1 MEEVDIKEFM
11 KIDLRVGKIKAVNDH
26 PNADKL
32 YVLLV
37 DLGEH
42 YSDVQ
47 IVSGLRLHYQK
58 EDLIGKKIVVI
69 RNLKPTVIRGV
80 ESKGMLLAAIDNGKV
95 VLLKPD
101 KKVEVGVKVE

>member
-1 MEEVDIKEFM
+1 MEEIDIKEFM
-11 KIDLRVGKIKAVNDH
+11 KIDLRIGMVKAVKDH

-32 YVLLV
+32 YILLV

-42 YSDVQ
+42 FGDMQ
-47 IVSGLRLHYQK
+47 IVSGLRLHYKK
-58 EDLIGKKIVVI
+58 EALIGKKIIVI
-69 RNLKPTVIRGV
+69 RNLKPSIIRGV

>member
-1 MEEVDIKEFM
+1 MDEIDIKEFM
-11 KIDLRVGKIKAVNDH
+11 KIDLRVGEIKAVKDH
-26 PNADKL
+26 PNADRL

-42 YSDVQ
+42 YQDMQ
-47 IVSGLRLHYQK
+47 IVSGLRMYYKK
-58 EDLIGKKIVVI
+58 EDLLGRQIIVI
-69 RNLKPTVIRGV
+69 RNLKPSIIRGV
-80 ESKGMLLAAIDNGKV
+80 ESKGMLLAAVDNGKV

>member
-1 MEEVDIKEFM
+1 MEEIDIKDFM
-11 KIDLRVGKIKAVNDH
+11 KVDLRVGEIKGVEDH

-37 DLGEH
+37 GLGGH
-42 YSDVQ
+42 FGDMQ
-47 IVSGLRLHYQK
+47 IVSGLRLHYKK
-58 EDLIGKKIVVI
+58 EDLIGKKIIVI
-69 RNLKPTVIRGV
+69 RNLKPTVIRGI